1 LLAFQAIFKKE
12 HLRIGRSLLKNSI
25 AELYEEEKH
34 RNSPLYETYSQHF
47 SSKNMVFRIL
57 KNSSFDFFNR
67 LVGFLRCIDVLIT
80 ISCLPVAGEY
90 LLCSSA
96 AGR

>member
-67 LVGFLRCIDVLIT
+67 LRSLSKRSEMTVHT
-80 ISCLPVAGEY
+80 
-90 LLCSSA
+90 LLSQ
-96 AGR
+96 